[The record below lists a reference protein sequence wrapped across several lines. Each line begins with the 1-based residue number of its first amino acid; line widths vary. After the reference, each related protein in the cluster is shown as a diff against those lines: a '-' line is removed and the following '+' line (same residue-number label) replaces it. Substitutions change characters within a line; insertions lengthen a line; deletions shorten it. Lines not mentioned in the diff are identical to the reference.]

1 MRIALTG
8 HTSGIGEALVQQCRN
23 GNDVIIFGQL
33 LWTDGEPILGF
44 SRSNGYDINDP
55 SPIVEKTLEKKC
67 DVFINNA
74 HDKFAQVDLLYA
86 LWKEWKDEEKQI
98 VCISSVSPDVT
109 KNKMWTY
116 STEKCALNHAC
127 EQLQNSKGN
136 CRIINIKPGYIDT
149 PRVAGTDEYKMD
161 PNYIAKLIL
170 WSIRQPEYLMTLR
183 IAPWP
188 DPGSE
193 A

>member
-1 MRIALTG
+1 MKIAITG
-8 HTSGIGEALVQQCRN
+8 HTSGIGLALTKQCN
-23 GNDVIIFGQL
+23 NWI
-33 LWTDGEPILGF
+33 GF

-116 STEKCALNHAC
+116 STEKCALNHFI
-127 EQLQNSKGN
+127 LVSTSNSG
-136 CRIINIKPGYIDT
+136 CVNIARLNVYYSTIT
-149 PRVAGTDEYKMD
+149 FA
-161 PNYIAKLIL
+161 IL
-170 WSIRQPEYLMTLR
+170 
-183 IAPWP
+183 
-188 DPGSE
+188 
-193 A
+193 

>member
-1 MRIALTG
+1 MKIAITG
-8 HTSGIGEALVQQCRN
+8 HTSGIGLALTKQCN
-23 GNDVIIFGQL
+23 NWI
-33 LWTDGEPILGF
+33 GF
-44 SRSNGYDINDP
+44 SRSNGYDINNP
-55 SPIVEKTLEKKC
+55 KPWFHRQAMRC
-67 DVFINNA
+67 DVFVNNA
-74 HDKFAQVDLLYA
+74 HDRYAQVDLLYKV
-86 LWKEWKDEEKQI
+86 WEEWKDQNKQI

-127 EQLQNSKGN
+127 EQLQNSKGK

-183 IAPWP
+183 INPYQVRQP
-188 DPGSE
+188 
-193 A
+193 

>member
-8 HTSGIGEALVQQCRN
+8 HTSGIGLALTKQCDN
-23 GNDVIIFGQL
+23 WI
-33 LWTDGEPILGF
+33 GF
-44 SRSNGYDINDP
+44 SRSNGFDINKP
-55 SPIVEKTLEKKC
+55 KPIIEEALNC

-116 STEKCALNHAC
+116 STEKSALDHAC

-136 CRIINIKPGYIDT
+136 CRIINIKPGFVDT
-149 PRVAGTDEYKMD
+149 PRVASFDAEHKMD
-161 PNYIAKLIL
+161 PDYIAKVIL
-170 WSIRQPEYLMTLR
+170 WCIEQPEYLMTLR
-183 IAPWP
+183 INPYQVRQPWVL
-188 DPGSE
+188 
-193 A
+193 